1 MSMRKT
7 LLLITTAACLPAFA
21 QNKLVDRRDQA
32 EGWYLPV
39 HGKVTAL
46 GGNTKDLKI
55 TVHRD
60 NTQIGEI
67 TTRKGRF
74 MLELDINHTY
84 SITVMKDG
92 YQSKMVSLDTSLPD
106 QEVTYPA
113 YDCFLNLEPAG
124 KFAHS
129 DPFYLD
135 FPSALVRWIPERAAF
150 SHSNHYLTDIQVKMA
165 FLQAQATPN

>member
-1 MSMRKT
+1 MR
-7 LLLITTAACLPAFA
+7 LLLISLTTAIALPTLA
-21 QNKLVDRRDQA
+21 QTKLVDRRDQA

-39 HGKVTAL
+39 HGKVTAS
-46 GGNTKDLKI
+46 GGDTKNLKI
-55 TVHRD
+55 TVYRD

-84 SITVMKDG
+84 SITVEKEG
-92 YQSKMVSLDTSLPD
+92 YQSKMVSLDTALPD

-113 YDCFLNLEPAG
+113 YDCFLNLEPAS

-135 FPSALVRWIPERAAF
+135 FPSAVVRWVPERGAF
-150 SHSNHYLTDIQVKMA
+150 HHSSHYLTDIQVKMA
-165 FLQAQATPN
+165 FLQAQASPY